1 MHLNILLSDYL
12 KKKIIFEI
20 RKLRYVEN
28 KGEFKLFSH
37 SIVRGAGPPGALPA
51 LHRPHHLLAH
61 VPFLGSSCQVLFPVE
76 PTFVIYQQAH

>member
-1 MHLNILLSDYL
+1 MKVNI
-12 KKKIIFEI
+12 
-20 RKLRYVEN
+20 EN